1 MTNIVEDR
9 DGDLLIL
16 RLNRPQSMNALAPE
30 LREALTDRV
39 ERLAAAKDARALMI
53 TGTGR
58 AFCAGADLPS
68 LLARRDRVVQSL
80 DDGVN
85 RLIALLRGLPIPVVC
100 AVNGAAAGAGVSLA
114 LASDILV
121 AAESAKFHLA
131 FVRIGA
137 AMDAGSSLFLTR
149 TIGAARTRA
158 LAMMGGHFDAQTGKD
173 WGAVHEVWPDDVF
186 EAEARALAKKL
197 SEGPT
202 RTIGLIKRQIN
213 FAESHTLDEVL
224 PFEAVAQGQA
234 FAGEDLEIGVTAFLE
249 RKPAAFKGR

>member
-1 MTNIVEDR
+1 MDIVEER
-9 DGDLLIL
+9 DGELLAL
-16 RLNRPQSMNALAPE
+16 RLNRPESMNALAPD
-30 LREALTDRV
+30 LRIALTERV
-39 ERLAAAKDARALMI
+39 QRLAVEQDARALLI
-53 TGTGR
+53 TGSGR
-58 AFCAGADLPS
+58 AFCAGADLTS
-68 LLARRDRVVQSL
+68 LLDRRDRVVQSL

-85 RLIALLRGLPIPVVC
+85 VLIRTLRTLPIPVIC

-158 LAMMGGHFDAQTGKD
+158 LAMMGGAFDARTGKE
-173 WGAVHEVWPDDVF
+173 WGAVHEVWPDEVF
-186 EAEARALAKKL
+186 EAEARALGRRLA
-197 SEGPT
+197 EGPT
-202 RTIGLIKRQIN
+202 RAIGLIKRQIN
-213 FAESHTLDEVL
+213 YAEARALDDVL

-249 RKPAAFKGR
+249 RRPAVFKGR